1 MLIVGRGPEV
11 TVTGKP
17 EELLLFSTGRLAR
30 VDYRGDPDIV
40 QAVQA
45 APKGL

>member
-1 MLIVGRGPEV
+1 M

-17 EELLLFSTGRLAR
+17 EELLLFAVGREAQVEL
-30 VDYRGDPDIV
+30 DGDTA
-40 QAVQA
+40 AVQKLRD